1 MKKHLTAMV
10 GVPALPGTLR
20 YDGTPVPILAE
31 KCVKEAKTLYA
42 YGIRDI
48 MIQNIGDLPMIQRPG
63 KEITAYMS
71 VIASKVKDALPK
83 DCEFGVSI
91 LMNDGE
97 GELAVADAV
106 GADYIRTKI
115 YVGAMVAAGGIET
128 SCMDEVLLL
137 KQKIGSPVKIRAD
150 VHDRTGV
157 PLGNPSLT
165 DACEQALSKGLADV
179 LIITGKNEDETL
191 NMVKE
196 VKAAFPNAV
205 IYIGGGAKPHNL
217 KKFTDAADG
226 VIVGSYLKKD
236 GKIFE
241 ELDPVRLEE
250 FMNAWREIQ

>member
-71 VIASKVKDALPK
+71 VIASKVKDALPE

-97 GELAVADAV
+97 GELVRV
-106 GADYIRTKI
+106 SGQVLPGC
-115 YVGAMVAAGGIET
+115 VGAMVAAGGIET

-157 PLGNPSLT
+157 PLGNPNLT

-179 LIITGKNEDETL
+179 LIITGKNEEETL
-191 NMVKE
+191 AMVKE